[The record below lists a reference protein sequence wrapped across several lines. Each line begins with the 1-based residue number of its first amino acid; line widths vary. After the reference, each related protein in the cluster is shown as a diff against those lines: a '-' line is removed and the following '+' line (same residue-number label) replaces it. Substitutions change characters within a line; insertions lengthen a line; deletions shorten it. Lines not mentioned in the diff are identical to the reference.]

1 MAERPAAPL
10 TMKMKLLVDT
20 KAGRV
25 LYAETGKDVVD
36 FLFSL
41 LTLPLGAVAQLL
53 TAGAGAGS
61 VVPQLDGPAAPTSA
75 VAKLLPAAGA
85 MVGSVGNL
93 HRSVEALDAS
103 HVCRREATKA
113 LLEPAVLQ
121 LVVTAAAPAPAPN
134 GRLFRCK
141 GCPCSPRCY
150 DYATRVSGTPC
161 PVCKVEMTTEVQLV
175 EPDGDAKPP
184 AAAAG
189 EGSSA
194 GYVRDM
200 VTYTVMDDLS
210 VAPMSTICA
219 VTALAALGVT
229 DITGLQAKTVEI
241 GYQEV
246 IILIEVMYNYWIALR
261 LVCN

>member
-1 MAERPAAPL
+1 MAEGPAAPL

-25 LYAETGKDVVD
+25 VYAETGKDVLV

-41 LTLPLGAVAQLL
+41 LKLPFGAVAQLL

-61 VVPQLDGPAAPTSA
+61 VVPPLDGPAAPTSA
-75 VAKLLPAAGA
+75 VAKLLPAA
-85 MVGSVGNL
+85 
-93 HRSVEALDAS
+93 
-103 HVCRREATKA
+103 
-113 LLEPAVLQ
+113 
-121 LVVTAAAPAPAPN
+121 N

-175 EPDGDAKPP
+175 EPDGEAKPP
-184 AAAAG
+184 AAAAAG

-200 VTYTVMDDLS
+200 VTYIMMDDLS
-210 VAPMSTICA
+210 VAPMSAIYA
-219 VTALAALGVT
+219 AAALTVVGVT

-241 GYQEV
+241 GYQEG
-246 IILIEVMYNYWIALR
+246 LALLKASLQSQTVLTDVFLGAKGSSGGAGAAGLGSWNPYR
-261 LVCN
+261 FRGNF